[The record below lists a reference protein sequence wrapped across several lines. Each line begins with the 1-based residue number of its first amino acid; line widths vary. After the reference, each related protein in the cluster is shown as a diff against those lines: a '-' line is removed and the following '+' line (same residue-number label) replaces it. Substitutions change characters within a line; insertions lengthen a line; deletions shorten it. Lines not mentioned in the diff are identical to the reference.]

1 MSTFRLCFSGVLGYL
16 MLAMVGELGFDGA
29 KVYWLLL
36 LMVLCLPLTIWLF
49 LVLTDLGVS
58 VWSLPP
64 VFVGFYRYSGRPVAL
79 IIADLLGGLQIVG
92 SSKGNAF

>member
-1 MSTFRLCFSGVLGYL
+1 
-16 MLAMVGELGFDGA
+16 MLQYPGLAVVGELGSNGT

-36 LMVLCLPLTIWLF
+36 LFVVLSLPLTIWLS
-49 LVLTDLGVS
+49 LVLTGLGVS